1 MTTQFPLSGPMS
13 VGDLLD
19 RAFRLYRAR
28 FGLFLLTAAIFLV
41 PFEII
46 SALVLEAIRVG
57 LFDGNDPVGSNELVF
72 FTDLAANAV
81 LTVLNTLTAGGVV
94 TLALTVQCSQSLHG
108 STLTVGQSVRRGLR
122 RFWSHLGL
130 MIVIWAVLLIVTAIA
145 IVSIIAGLIALEA
158 LFHGFLTEMIWDTW
172 IENATSYLSYLG
184 ASLLVLFI
192 FALCALL
199 ALAPSIYLSARW
211 LTATAA
217 LVAEQTGPFGSLGRS
232 WRLSRKNVRRI
243 IGYLLLLLAVMTIVI
258 TIPTALFQWILFD
271 LLPPFPSL
279 ELTRVISGTIS
290 TLFYVIGTPF
300 YTAAVVLLYYD
311 LRIRKESY
319 DLELRVAEL
328 EQRVAREADWEQAA
342 VEASAGRA
350 G

>member
-1 MTTQFPLSGPMS
+1 M
-13 VGDLLD
+13 
-19 RAFRLYRAR
+19 
-28 FGLFLLTAAIFLV
+28 
-41 PFEII
+41 
-46 SALVLEAIRVG
+46 
-57 LFDGNDPVGSNELVF
+57 
-72 FTDLAANAV
+72 
-81 LTVLNTLTAGGVV
+81 
-94 TLALTVQCSQSLHG
+94 
-108 STLTVGQSVRRGLR
+108 STLNIGQSVRRGLR
-122 RFWSHLGL
+122 RFWPHLGL

-158 LFHGFLTEMIWDTW
+158 LFDGPVADMIDTY
-172 IENATSYLSYLG
+172 IEDASSYPSYLG
-184 ASLLVLFI
+184 ATLLALFI

-199 ALAPSIYLSARW
+199 ALAPFIYLSARW

-258 TIPTALFQWILFD
+258 TIPAALFQWILFD
-271 LLPPFPSL
+271 LLPPFSSL
-279 ELTRVISGTIS
+279 ELTRIISGTIS